1 MQDRLSYDPSGKD
14 VIYFDADGHMA
25 FDKFINIKHDV
36 LGNPVDYIGYFDT
49 FGRAYVNRTTYGN
62 GEGAYAK
69 DALFY
74 INDYGVLEN
83 KGWFKNAAGEIG
95 YAATNGTLTT
105 SQWSLDPFGRR
116 VYFQAN
122 GFLAKGLMTDGVKYY
137 QLDENDGHLV
147 GEF

>member
-1 MQDRLSYDPSGKD
+1 MQDRLSYDPGGKD

-25 FDKFINIKHDV
+25 FDKFINVKKDV
-36 LGNPVDYIGYFDT
+36 AGNPVDYIGYFDT
-49 FGRAYVNRTTYGN
+49 FGRAYVNKTTYGN